1 MTLGKHFNPMQIS
14 SPVARY
20 CLLIILSFC
29 QFAMAETN
37 FTLSSEQQ
45 AARLGSGT
53 LTETSFLAVDEAFEL
68 NGWIDPAGNVRLAW
82 QIAQGYYLYRH
93 RFEFS
98 FSERP
103 QIPLQPE
110 LTDGKR
116 KQDEYFGDVEVYYHQ
131 ASVTIPLEPGS
142 SDNESAVVLEVGY
155 QGCADAGLCY
165 PPQTRRVSFSKGQAV
180 VSNPEK
186 SLPKTGGPVTEEQAY
201 LQILASAGLLK
212 IIGLFLIAGLALTF
226 TPCVLPMIPIVSS
239 IVLGQGEYPGRRRAF
254 ALSLTYVMAMAITYA
269 IAGMLTGYFGAQFNL
284 QMKMQSPLFL
294 GAIAALFALLSLA
307 MFGAWELR
315 LPAFFQNHL
324 QQISQRHTGGTY
336 MGVALIG
343 LISTLIVSPCVSAPL
358 AGALVF
364 ISSTGNPLLGGLA
377 LLALGLGMG
386 IPLLVIGT
394 FGTEFMPRAGQ
405 WMNQVK
411 VFFGVLLLGIAIWIL
426 DRVIPGPVSLLLWA
440 ALCIGYA
447 IYLGALR
454 RFSLKQPLQL
464 AGLIL
469 LVYGTLLTAG
479 AANRASNP
487 LTPLANLRA
496 SDNPQN
502 DNILS
507 QFQPVSTI
515 GELDKILAKAG
526 ASGTPVMLDIYADW
540 CISCQVLEHQ
550 VFVQPEVSA
559 QLQKFI
565 LTRIDVTKNTA
576 QHQAFLKQFG
586 LFGPPG
592 LLFFAPDASEMRQ
605 YRIQGEVSA
614 SQLTAHL
621 SSLLDQI

>member
-1 MTLGKHFNPMQIS
+1 MQIS
-14 SPVARY
+14 SSVARY

-37 FTLSSEQQ
+37 FTLGSEQQ
-45 AARLGSGT
+45 VAARLTGGT

-68 NGWIDPAGNVRLAW
+68 NGWIDPAGNAQIVW
-82 QIAQGYYLYRH
+82 QIAEGYYLYRH
-93 RFEFS
+93 RFQFS
-98 FSERP
+98 FSEHP
-103 QIPLQPE
+103 ETPLQPE

-131 ASVTIPLEPGS
+131 ASVTIPLEPGN

-180 VSNPEK
+180 ISNPEK
-186 SLPKTGGPVTEEQAY
+186 PLPRTGGPVTEEQAY
-201 LQILASAGLLK
+201 LQILASAGLAK

-239 IVLGQGEYPGRRRAF
+239 IVLGQGQYPGRRRAF

-315 LPAFFQNHL
+315 LPAFLQNHL

-364 ISSTGNPLLGGLA
+364 IGSTENPLLGGLA

-386 IPLLVIGT
+386 IPLLIIGT
-394 FGTEFMPRAGQ
+394 FGTEFIPRAGQ

-447 IYLGALR
+447 IYLGAMRALQ

-469 LVYGTLLTAG
+469 LVYGALLIAG

-487 LTPLANLRA
+487 LTPLTNLQSR
-496 SDNPQN
+496 DNPESY
-502 DNILS
+502 NILA
-507 QFQPVSTI
+507 QFQPISTS
-515 GELDKILAKAG
+515 GELDIILAKA
-526 ASGTPVMLDIYADW
+526 AESGTAVMLDIYADW

-559 QLQKFI
+559 QLQKLI

-592 LLFFAPDASEMRQ
+592 LLFFAPDGSEMRQ

-614 SQLTAHL
+614 SQLTVHL